1 MPVCQQCFCHEGE
14 CNCYR
19 FLRDY
24 LSPNV
29 PVTTLVITG
38 NHPATL
44 VANIEYQRAQQFGG
58 DTWSCNIDT
67 GTPDRKCCVSG
78 AAHFNCEE
86 SLNVWQD
93 SFCCQQTREGEIS
106 FDIYT
111 CCNRPGT
118 SNNQWI
124 KTATGTISGS
134 FGISTTVTH
143 AVWYR
148 RLAVRMYAGELDGCC
163 GVWVEVCL
171 TFVRLTPS
179 VYDSEKY
186 LAGSVTFPDFS
197 CVGLD
202 LDDQPPRTCTVE
214 CGTPVTGPIACP
226 EPFDAEDLATVDCNT
241 PLLESLGLM
250 YSILRRKFVPG
261 NPACTAR
268 DLPQLSITLTA
279 ADNVT
284 QIIGC
289 GPCGASQSIGGDF
302 PDFCVPDRVYY
313 DRGTYADASAACC
326 GPAPSPVSC
335 GGAGSRTS
343 DFSAFLGVCHT
354 QCDEDIEF
362 GPIVWNCFDDSCTDD
377 VPGVGSGTSVVSNM
391 ANRLAGCYPYP
402 DPTSVVDITSRTNT
416 VEDNCDIDP
425 CDHLLFGEIDDT
437 WTLTI
442 TLPS

>member
-1 MPVCQQCFCHEGE
+1 MPVCAPCVCFAGDCG
-14 CNCYR
+14 CYR

-24 LSPNV
+24 LSP
-29 PVTTLVITG
+29 VTTRTTLTISG

-44 VANIEYQRAQQFGG
+44 VADTVYQRAQNAGG
-58 DTWSCNIDT
+58 DTWVCDIAT
-67 GTPDRKCCVSG
+67 GTPNRKCCVSG
-78 AAHFNCEE
+78 IGNFDCEE
-86 SLNVWQD
+86 SPTLWQD
-93 SFCCQQTREGEIS
+93 SFCCQQTRSGSIA
-106 FDIYT
+106 FDVYT
-111 CCNRPGT
+111 CCDRPGT
-118 SNNQWI
+118 SNDQWI
-124 KTATGTISGS
+124 KTTTGTISGS

-179 VYDSEKY
+179 VSDSQDY
-186 LAGSVTFPDFS
+186 LAGSVTYLDFPCTGILGEDPPS
-197 CVGLD
+197 LVG
-202 LDDQPPRTCTVE
+202 TCTVE

-226 EPFDAEDLATVDCNT
+226 EPFDAQDLVNCNT
-241 PLLESLGLM
+241 PILESPGLL
-250 YSILRRKFVPG
+250 YSILRRKFVSG

-268 DLPQLSITLTA
+268 DLPQLSVTLTS

-284 QIIGC
+284 QVIGC
-289 GPCGASQSIGGDF
+289 GPCGANQSIGGDF

-335 GGAGSRTS
+335 GGAGSKTS
-343 DFSAFLGVCHT
+343 GFSAFLGACHT

-362 GPIVWNCFDDSCTDD
+362 ARMAIFNCPDDSC
-377 VPGVGSGTSVVSNM
+377 SGTVGGGLGSSAVSDW
-391 ANRLAGCYPYP
+391 ANLLANCYA
-402 DPTSVVDITSRTNT
+402 PTGPTTVTEITSRTNT

-437 WTLTI
+437 WNLTI